1 MKWFYDLPIA
11 KKLSLSFALILSM
24 TMLVGI
30 FAIHQLAHLNQST
43 SDIAARRMPGL
54 GLSLEIKLALEG
66 IRTIQLEQ
74 LHAERSEDVQA
85 NEANSAR
92 LFAEVRS
99 KLAACQAIMT
109 SAEETRLLTQLQQ
122 VLGEFTV
129 AHRNIFEMSAVTRGA
144 GEVARRAAIPV
155 YQKIFAIVDQLVRIN
170 QQAGN
175 AASLAASGEYAA
187 SRQLIGGALGLCCL
201 LGVGLALWLARMV
214 AQPLNEA
221 VLVAQQVAEGDLSAA
236 SRGSDRGETGRLLH
250 AVWMMND
257 GLRGIVGK
265 VRTGTEAIAAISDE
279 IAAGNLDLSSRTE
292 EQTDSL
298 SRTAMAMAQLTATVK
313 NNAESAAAA
322 RGLAG
327 SASSIAIAGGAAMQR
342 VEATMQSISGSS
354 RKIVDHIGVIDGI
367 AFQTNIL
374 ALNAAVEAAR
384 AGEQGRGFAVVAAEV
399 RNLAQRS
406 AAAAREIKQLIGDSA
421 GAIEAGRELVT
432 EAAATM
438 LVLVD
443 SVKRVNHIVDEISSA
458 SHEQGSGIEQIN
470 AAISR
475 MDSMTQQNAA
485 LVEQAAAATQSMRD
499 QAAHLATLVKV
510 FRWRTEVATASAALP
525 LTPQAEPQHGQRHL
539 VALG

>member
-24 TMLVGI
+24 TMLVGM
-30 FAIHQLAHLNQST
+30 FSVRQLAHLNQST
-43 SDIAARRMPGL
+43 SDIATRRMPGL
-54 GLSLEIKLALEG
+54 VLSLEIKLALEG

-92 LFAEVRS
+92 LFAQVRS
-99 KLAACQAIMT
+99 KMAACQGIMT
-109 SAEETRLLTQLQQ
+109 SAEETHLLNQLQQ

-155 YQKIFAIVDQLVRIN
+155 YQKIFALVDQLVRIN

-175 AASLAASGEYAA
+175 AASLAASHEYAK
-187 SRQLIGGALGLCCL
+187 SRQLIGATLALCCL
-201 LGVGLALWLARMV
+201 LGAGLAWWLARIV

-221 VLVAQQVAEGDLSAA
+221 VLVAQQVAGGDLSAA
-236 SRGSDRGETGRLLH
+236 SRSTDRGETGRLLH
-250 AVWMMND
+250 ALWMMND

-279 IAAGNLDLSSRTE
+279 IAAGNLDLSNRTE

-298 SRTAMAMAQLTATVK
+298 SRTATAMEQLTATVRS
-313 NNAESAAAA
+313 NTESAVAA

-327 SASSIAIAGGAAMQR
+327 SASSIASASGAVMQR
-342 VEATMQSISGSS
+342 VEATMQSISSS
-354 RKIVDHIGVIDGI
+354 SKKIVDHISVIDGI

-399 RNLAQRS
+399 RNLAQRA
-406 AAAAREIKQLIGDSA
+406 AAAAREIKLLIGNSA
-421 GAIEAGRELVT
+421 SEIETGRQLVT
-432 EAAATM
+432 DAGATM

-443 SVKRVNHIVDEISSA
+443 SVRRVNQIVDEISVA

-470 AAISR
+470 SAISR

-510 FRWRTEVATASAALP
+510 FRWRTEAGAASVARP
-525 LTPQAEPQHGQRHL
+525 LMPHAEPQHEEQHL
-539 VALG
+539 ATLG